1 VFIDTQF
8 CRVLPEFHWVVAEL
22 VGCILVEEVL
32 FYYSHWLLHH
42 KRYEVRMEGQ
52 LTS

>member
-1 VFIDTQF
+1 MLLLLLSSCVPTV
-8 CRVLPEFHWVVAEL
+8 CRVLPEFHWVVVEL

-42 KRYEVRMEGQ
+42 KK
-52 LTS
+52 